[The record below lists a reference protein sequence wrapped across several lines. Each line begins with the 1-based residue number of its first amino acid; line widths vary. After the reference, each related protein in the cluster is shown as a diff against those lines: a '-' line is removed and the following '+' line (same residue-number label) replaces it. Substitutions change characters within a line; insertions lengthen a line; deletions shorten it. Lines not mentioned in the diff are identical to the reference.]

1 MNELIGYILII
12 LGTGIATIAQ
22 TFVSGSYSKYSK
34 VGNKRGISGRE
45 VARKILDK
53 NGLKNVK
60 VEEVSGYLT
69 DHYDPT
75 KKVVRLS
82 THNFNESS
90 IAAVSVAAHEC
101 GHAVQDKVGYKPM
114 RARNSIIPIVNFSSY
129 AGYIAI
135 AVGLALSMMN
145 LVWIGIAA
153 EMVIVLFQVITLP
166 VEINA
171 SKRGMKELKEEK
183 FLNSSELPSAKTMLA
198 AAASTYL
205 AGVITALLQVLRYIV
220 LLFGR
225 RSNGNNSD

>member
-1 MNELIGYILII
+1 MYILEYGLLI
-12 LGTGIATIAQ
+12 LGAAIAFIAQ
-22 TFVSGSYSKYSK
+22 TFVSSSYSKYSK
-34 VGNKRGISGRE
+34 VANSKNLTGKD

-60 VEEVSGYLT
+60 VEEVDGYLT

-75 KKVVRLS
+75 TKVVRLS
-82 THNFNESS
+82 KSIYEETS

-114 RARNSIIPIVNFSSY
+114 RARNRIVPLVNFSSY

-135 AVGLALSMMN
+135 VVGAALGMLN
-145 LVWIGIAA
+145 LVRIGIIA
-153 EMVIVLFQVITLP
+153 ELVIVAFQVITLP

-171 SKRGMKELKEEK
+171 SRRGMNEIREEN
-183 FLNSSELPSAKTMLA
+183 FLVDDEVKSAKTMLT

-205 AGVITALLQVLRYIV
+205 ASVVTALLQVFRLV
-220 LLFGR
+220 LLYGR
-225 RSNGNNSD
+225 RNNN